1 MKLYHYIAVRVEWI
15 YLISTHM
22 VCVHCTLYIA
32 NTLDNT
38 ILYWLVLL
46 RGNNLWENI
55 FCAIK
60 HLPQSHSHTRIY
72 CLHSALINSEC
83 WIFLLARK
91 NLCCILFSNKTAT
104 TASTVPTLN
113 ELLFETLLN
122 LMKISTWVFLQTI

>member
-22 VCVHCTLYIA
+22 VCAHCTLYIA
-32 NTLDNT
+32 HALDNT
-38 ILYWLVLL
+38 VLYQLVLL
-46 RGNNLWENI
+46 LGNNLWENI

-60 HLPQSHSHTRIY
+60 HLPQSHSHTRIH

-91 NLCCILFSNKTAT
+91 NLCGILFSNKTAT

-113 ELLFETLLN
+113 ELSFETLLN